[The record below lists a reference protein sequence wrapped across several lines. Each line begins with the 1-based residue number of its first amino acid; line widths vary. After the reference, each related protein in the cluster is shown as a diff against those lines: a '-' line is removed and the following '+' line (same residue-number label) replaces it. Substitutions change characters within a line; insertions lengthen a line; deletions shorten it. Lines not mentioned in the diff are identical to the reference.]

1 MDPLDYEKY
10 LLFLAQKNNNEKTR
24 ENNFLRVKDT
34 CKANEYLQDIYE
46 QYINDYNESLREK
59 QHQKKALHI
68 LLNYLERPDEDS
80 SSVKEYIQEDIQE
93 KQKIKNQ
100 LKEIQ
105 RDIKHIKKLIKKN

>member
-1 MDPLDYEKY
+1 M
-10 LLFLAQKNNNEKTR
+10 
-24 ENNFLRVKDT
+24 
-34 CKANEYLQDIYE
+34 
-46 QYINDYNESLREK
+46 NDYNVSLREK
-59 QHQKKALHI
+59 QNQKKALHI
-68 LLNYLERPDEDS
+68 LLNYLERPDKHS

>member
-68 LLNYLERPDEDS
+68 LLNYLEHPNEQHS
-80 SSVKEYIQEDIQE
+80 PIMEYIQEDIQE
-93 KQKIKNQ
+93 RKKIKIQ

-105 RDIKHIKKLIKKN
+105 RNIKHIKKLIKKN